1 MTKQNILLVEPGYP
15 NKYPPLGLMKIAAYH
30 GPRGRGDNVLFVK
43 GDTREVL
50 GQVWDRVY
58 VTTLFSFEWKRTAA
72 AIDFALRS
80 ARGQSER
87 VFVGGIAATLMFD
100 EFIQEPRWA
109 GVRFIKGLLDQPPAR
124 SLHLSTDDGDFGAHD
139 VVGTPIEE
147 LVPDYSILGHVP
159 YAYPVQDAYFGY
171 ASRGCIRKCSF
182 CGVPKLEG
190 GQREMPPITGLV
202 VGVDEQFGPRK
213 DLILMDNNVV
223 ASSRYREVI
232 AEIRDLG
239 FHRGAVFERPDSRPV
254 KRRVDFN
261 QGVDARILAKTPM
274 YLKEMSTICIDPLR
288 IAFDHVGMRRVYERS
303 VEMAADLRT
312 EVAFELHALQL
323 HGHAERPLPAHEHQH
338 RAQRAA
344 RRPNLVL
351 PDALPARHDEG
362 SVSSSARTGIA
373 TTLRS
378 FQIMLQATH
387 GVVSGSNE
395 FFLRAFGSSYDEFE
409 RLLSLPHAFIF
420 HRDFYEF
427 GKGRPVLDEYN
438 ALRRRLN
445 TTQQGELIGLLS
457 AALLERPQRE
467 AFLRLVSDKSLSHFI
482 RQLAPFHAIDTK
494 APKVTD
500 IAQVFPELT
509 PDQMLPE
516 PEALVEDAGLYES
529 LDEPPAVDL
538 MSSQSV
544 GPRRHPM
551 ITDPIVGGDLL
562 RLITA
567 GMYANPLVLYREYL
581 QNAADAIASQ
591 GRGAVHVKIDRLQ
604 AQVTIVERRDRPV
617 TQRGGPPPHRHW
629 TQYKRP
635 HDRPR
640 FPRNRPTVR
649 PRLRRAG

>member
-1 MTKQNILLVEPGYP
+1 MTEQNILLVEPGYP

-30 GPRGRGDNVLFVK
+30 GPRGRGDNILFVK
-43 GDTREVL
+43 GDTPEVL

-72 AIDFALRS
+72 AIDFALRA
-80 ARGQSER
+80 ARGQAER

-100 EFIQEPRWA
+100 EFIREPRWA

-124 SLHLSTDDGDFGAHD
+124 SLHLSTDDGDFGADD

-202 VGVDEQFGPRK
+202 AGVDEQFGPKK

-223 ASSRYREVI
+223 ASSRYREIV

-239 FHRGAVFERPDSRPV
+239 FQRGAVFERPDARPV

-274 YLKEMSTICIDPLR
+274 YLAEMSTICIDPLR

-303 VEMAADLRT
+303 VEMAADYGLRSLSNYMLYNFMDT
-312 EVAFELHALQL
+312 PGDLYQRMNINIALN
-323 HGHAERPLPAHEHQH
+323 ERLGVQIWSFPMRYLPVTMKDRSHIGKNWN
-338 RAQRAA
+338 RYY
-344 RRPNLVL
+344 
-351 PDALPARHDEG
+351 
-362 SVSSSARTGIA
+362 
-373 TTLRS
+373 LRS

-395 FFLRAFGSSYDEFE
+395 FFLRAFGSSYEEFE

-445 TTQQGELIGLLS
+445 TTQTKRTH
-457 AALLERPQRE
+457 RP
-467 AFLRLVSDKSLSHFI
+467 A
-482 RQLAPFHAIDTK
+482 
-494 APKVTD
+494 
-500 IAQVFPELT
+500 
-509 PDQMLPE
+509 
-516 PEALVEDAGLYES
+516 
-529 LDEPPAVDL
+529 
-538 MSSQSV
+538 
-544 GPRRHPM
+544 
-551 ITDPIVGGDLL
+551 
-562 RLITA
+562 
-567 GMYANPLVLYREYL
+567 
-581 QNAADAIASQ
+581 
-591 GRGAVHVKIDRLQ
+591 
-604 AQVTIVERRDRPV
+604 
-617 TQRGGPPPHRHW
+617 
-629 TQYKRP
+629 
-635 HDRPR
+635 
-640 FPRNRPTVR
+640 
-649 PRLRRAG
+649 